1 MAAPDI
7 HINEHLD
14 TVLKGAWES
23 NIKNQSR
30 WVIFSDLHMGDGSTK
45 DDFKPNSELFQCA
58 LRDYYLK
65 RNYSL
70 MLNGDVEELQRFSLD
85 VILKN
90 WNLVYKLFDAFANKN
105 RLAKTYGNHDLQLK
119 VQKPPYDYKI
129 SEACKLSYEGDHIF
143 IYHGHQASKKYQ
155 LQNDLVGFTLKY
167 FANPLMIKDYSVSHS
182 SKKQYKIEKRAYE
195 HAIKRNQISII
206 GHTHR
211 PLFESLHK
219 VDRLRFKID
228 QLCRDYLISRPSNQ
242 ESIAHSIK
250 FYQAELEKSHQ
261 IDNLKNINSLIYHH
275 NLAIPCLF
283 NSGTVIGKR
292 GITCLEISD
301 GKMRLIHWFDKNI
314 SKKYLQYTGYDPI
327 LLPNTEFY
335 RMVVNEDTLHY
346 IFARINLLS

>member
-7 HINEHLD
+7 LINEHLD

-23 NIKNQSR
+23 NINNQSR

-45 DDFKPNSELFQCA
+45 DDFKPNSELFQST

-65 RNYSL
+65 HNYPL
-70 MLNGDVEELQRFSLD
+70 IPNGHVEELQRFSLD

-90 WNLVYKLFDAFANKN
+90 WRSVYKIFDDFANKN

-119 VQKPPYDYKI
+119 FQKLPYDYQM
-129 SEACKLSYEGDHIF
+129 SEACKLSYDGEHIF

-155 LQNDLVGFTLKY
+155 LQNDLAGFTLKY
-167 FANPLMIKDYSVSHS
+167 FANPLRIKNYSVSYS

-195 HAIKRNQISII
+195 HAISGNQISIL
-206 GHTHR
+206 GHIHR
-211 PLFESLHK
+211 PLFESLRK
-219 VDRLRFKID
+219 VDGLRFKID
-228 QLCRDYLISRPSNQ
+228 QLCRDYLISRSSNQ

-250 FYQAELEKSHQ
+250 LYQAELEKSHE
-261 IDNLKNINSLIYHH
+261 IDNLKKTNSFIYHH

-283 NSGTVIGKR
+283 NSGTVTGKR

-301 GKMRLIHWFDKNI
+301 GKMRLIHWFDKNS
-314 SKKYLQYTGYDPI
+314 SKKYL
-327 LLPNTEFY
+327 
-335 RMVVNEDTLHY
+335 
-346 IFARINLLS
+346 

>member
-1 MAAPDI
+1 MTDPDI

-23 NIKNQSR
+23 TINNQSR
-30 WVIFSDLHMGDGSTK
+30 WVIFSDLHIGDGGTT

-58 LRDYYLK
+58 LKDYYLK
-65 RNYSL
+65 HNYSL
-70 MLNGDVEELQRFSLD
+70 ILNGDVEELQRFSLD

-90 WNLVYKLFDAFANKN
+90 WKSIYKLFDAFANEN

-119 VQKPPYDYKI
+119 VQKPPYDYQM
-129 SEACKLSYEGDHIF
+129 SEACKLSYEGDYIF

-155 LQNDLVGFTLKY
+155 LQNELAGFTLKY
-167 FANPLMIKDYSVSHS
+167 FANPLSTKNYSVSQS

-228 QLCRDYLISRPSNQ
+228 QLCRDYLISRPSSQ

-250 FYQAELEKSHQ
+250 FYQAELEKDHQ
-261 IDNLKNINSLIYHH
+261 IDNLKNANSFIYHH

-292 GITCLEISD
+292 GITCLEISE

-335 RMVVNEDTLHY
+335 RMVINEDTLHY
-346 IFARINLLS
+346 IFARIKLLR

>member
-1 MAAPDI
+1 MAAPNI
-7 HINEHLD
+7 HNNEHLD

-23 NIKNQSR
+23 SINNQSR

-167 FANPLMIKDYSVSHS
+167 FANPLRIKDYSVSHS

-261 IDNLKNINSLIYHH
+261 IDNLKNTNSFIYHH

-292 GITCLEISD
+292 GIICLEISE

-335 RMVVNEDTLHY
+335 RMVINEDTLNY
-346 IFARINLLS
+346 IFARIKLLR

>member
-7 HINEHLD
+7 LINEHLD

-23 NIKNQSR
+23 NINNQSR

-45 DDFKPNSELFQCA
+45 DDFKPNSELFQSTLKA
-58 LRDYYLK
+58 YYLK
-65 RNYSL
+65 HNYSL

-85 VILKN
+85 VILKK
-90 WNLVYKLFDAFANKN
+90 WKPVYKLFDAFANKN

-119 VQKPPYDYKI
+119 VQKPPYDYKM

-167 FANPLMIKDYSVSHS
+167 FANPLRIKDYSVSHS
-182 SKKQYKIEKRAYE
+182 SKKQFKIEKRAYE

-228 QLCRDYLISRPSNQ
+228 QLCRDYLISRSSNQ

-261 IDNLKNINSLIYHH
+261 IDNLKNTNSFIYHH

-301 GKMRLIHWFDKNI
+301 GKIRLIHWFDKNI

-335 RMVVNEDTLHY
+335 RMVINEDTLHY
-346 IFARINLLS
+346 IFARIKLLR

>member
-23 NIKNQSR
+23 NINNQSR

-85 VILKN
+85 VILNN
-90 WNLVYKLFDAFANKN
+90 WNPVYKLFDAFANKN

-119 VQKPPYDYKI
+119 VQKPPYDYKM
-129 SEACKLSYEGDHIF
+129 SEACKLSYEGNHIF

-167 FANPLMIKDYSVSHS
+167 FANPLRIKDYSVSHS

-242 ESIAHSIK
+242 GSIAHSIK

-261 IDNLKNINSLIYHH
+261 IDNLKNANSLIYHH
-275 NLAIPCLF
+275 NLAVPCLF

-292 GITCLEISD
+292 GITCLEYQME
-301 GKMRLIHWFDKNI
+301 K
-314 SKKYLQYTGYDPI
+314 
-327 LLPNTEFY
+327 
-335 RMVVNEDTLHY
+335 
-346 IFARINLLS
+346 

>member
-23 NIKNQSR
+23 NINNQSR

-85 VILKN
+85 VILNN
-90 WNLVYKLFDAFANKN
+90 WNPVYKLFDAFANKN

-119 VQKPPYDYKI
+119 VQKPPYDYKM

-167 FANPLMIKDYSVSHS
+167 FANPLRIKDYSVSHS

-242 ESIAHSIK
+242 GSIAHSIK

-261 IDNLKNINSLIYHH
+261 IDNLKNANSLIYHH
-275 NLAIPCLF
+275 NLAVPCLF

-292 GITCLEISD
+292 GITCLEYQME
-301 GKMRLIHWFDKNI
+301 K
-314 SKKYLQYTGYDPI
+314 
-327 LLPNTEFY
+327 
-335 RMVVNEDTLHY
+335 
-346 IFARINLLS
+346 